1 MKLNLI
7 KRLKKKFDMI
17 YGFKKETEPLNDY
30 ERDILLPAIVKGLQT
45 KIGKHN
51 AITNIKMIKALNEHG
66 YKSLS
71 EPRIRK
77 IINFIRIQGLIIN
90 LIASNKG
97 YWIEEDINERRKYVI
112 GVKQR
117 AESMLA
123 SLQNIEI

>member
-1 MKLNLI
+1 MKLDLI
-7 KRLKKKFDMI
+7 KRLKKKFNMI

-51 AITNIKMIKALNEHG
+51 AITNIKMIKALHGHG

-97 YWIEEDINERRKYVI
+97 YWIEENINERRKYVK

>member
-1 MKLNLI
+1 
-7 KRLKKKFDMI
+7 MI

-51 AITNIKMIKALNEHG
+51 AITNIKMIKALHVHG

-97 YWIEEDINERRKYVI
+97 YWIEENINERRKYVK

>member
-1 MKLNLI
+1 
-7 KRLKKKFDMI
+7 MI
-17 YGFKKETEPLNDY
+17 YGFKKETEQLSEY
-30 ERDILLPAIVKGLQT
+30 EQNVVLPVIVKGLQT
-45 KIGKHN
+45 KIGKEN
-51 AITNIKMIKALNEHG
+51 AITNTQMIKGLQKYG
-66 YKSLS
+66 YKKIS

-97 YWIEEDINERRKYVI
+97 YWIEQDIEERRKYVQ

-123 SLQNIEI
+123 TLDSIEI